1 LKLDMVRPLIGIST
15 GDPAG
20 IGPEITAKALALP
33 EVYEMCRPLVV
44 CDLRVMEEAV
54 RFSKLDLQVHEVICP
69 AAGSYGHGALDVLD
83 IKSLDLAMLEYN
95 KVSPVTGKA
104 SFEYIKK
111 VIELA
116 LAKEVDATV
125 TGPIHKEAIHSAGF
139 DYAGHTEIFAD
150 LTKSKDCA
158 MMLADGGFR
167 VVHVSAHVSLREAII
182 RAKTPRVL
190 RVIQLADEALKQLG
204 MERPRIA
211 VAGLNPHCGENGLF
225 GREEI
230 EEICPAIEEA
240 KKHGIGVEG
249 PIPSDTVFSRMKGGL
264 YDIVVVM
271 YHDQGHIPIKF
282 AGFQYDSKTDTWCN
296 MAGVN
301 VTLGLPIIRTS
312 VDHGVAFD
320 KGGQGRANP
329 QSMIEAIKMAAQLST
344 CRKPGYHQQDQRLA
358 SSPTT

>member
-1 LKLDMVRPLIGIST
+1 MLPLIGIST

-33 EVYEMCRPLVV
+33 EIYALCRPLVV
-44 CDLRVMEEAV
+44 CDLGVMTAAV
-54 RFSKLDLQVHEVICP
+54 KFSGLNLKLNAVARP
-69 AAGSYGHGALDVLD
+69 ADGKYQPGTLDVLD
-83 IKSLDLAMLEYN
+83 MANVDIAKLEYN

-104 SFEYIKK
+104 SFDYVKK

-116 LAKEVDATV
+116 LANEIDATV
-125 TGPIHKEAIHSAGF
+125 TGPIHKEAIHAAGF
-139 DYAGHTEIFAD
+139 KYAGHTEIFAD
-150 LTKSKDCA
+150 LTKTRDYA

-167 VVHVSAHVSLREAII
+167 VVHVSTHVSLAEAI
-182 RAKTPRVL
+182 RRVKTPRVL

-204 MERPRIA
+204 LAQPRIA

-230 EEICPAIEEA
+230 DEICPAIEVA
-240 KKHGIGVEG
+240 RKLGMTVEG

-271 YHDQGHIPIKF
+271 YHDQGHIPMKF
-282 AGFQYDSKTDTWCN
+282 GGFQFDSKTNEWSS

-301 VTLGLPIIRTS
+301 VTLGLPIIRSS

-329 QSMIEAIKMAAQLST
+329 QSMIEAIKMATQLT
-344 CRKPGYHQQDQRLA
+344 VCRPPQIPPPNR
-358 SSPTT
+358 